1 MSRQEDDSSNW
12 VLLVACPD
20 RPGIVAAVAKF
31 VADHGG
37 NIVTAEQHTDET
49 TKTFHQR
56 VEFSSPIRDLA
67 QVKRSFAQ
75 LAAEF
80 DMDFSFHESGW
91 QPRTAILA
99 SRQTHCLTD
108 LLARAF
114 TGELPIEVVAVISD
128 YPDCADFV
136 RRLGYRFVHLPIDS
150 NRETQE
156 AELSRLL
163 DDLHLDLVV
172 LARYM
177 RVLPPEIVRSWRNR
191 MINIHHSFLPAFVG
205 ADPYR
210 QAHERGVK
218 VIGATAHYVTE
229 ELDAGPIIEQDVVHV
244 SHRDG
249 PEVLARRG
257 RDLETLVLS
266 RAVRAHVEH
275 RLQVTGN
282 HTIVFS

>member
-1 MSRQEDDSSNW
+1 MKTW

-20 RPGIVAAVAKF
+20 RPGIVAAVANF
-31 VADHGG
+31 VAANNG

-49 TKTFHQR
+49 TGTFHQR
-56 VEFSSPIRDLA
+56 VEFTSPIEDSTQIDALFGALA
-67 QVKRSFAQ
+67 KD
-75 LAAEF
+75 F
-80 DMDFSFHESGW
+80 DMTYSIHETDW
-91 QPRTAILA
+91 RPRTAILV

-108 LLARAF
+108 LLSRAF
-114 TGELPIEVVAVISD
+114 TDELPLDVVAVISD
-128 YPDCADFV
+128 YLDCKEFV
-136 RRLGYRFVHLPIDS
+136 TKLGYPFIHLPVDED
-150 NRETQE
+150 RTAQE
-156 AELSRLL
+156 AKLAETLQKL
-163 DDLHLDLVV
+163 DLDLVV

-177 RVLPPEIVRSWRNR
+177 RVLPPDIVKPWANR

-205 ADPYR
+205 ANPYR

-229 ELDAGPIIEQDVVHV
+229 DLDAGPIIEQDVVHV

-257 RDLETLVLS
+257 RDLETLVLA

-275 RLQVTGN
+275 RLQVAGN